1 MAIRK
6 LEIGGGPKPREG
18 YEQLDV
24 VSRPH
29 VDYVGH
35 AWKIPT
41 ADNSFSEVYGRH
53 VFEHFSP
60 YYAGKALEEFKRVL
74 ISGGRLHLII
84 PNLLFH
90 MKQLT
95 MPGMSEYVPMTNF
108 DHALSSI
115 YGHQTVHPNEPE
127 MCHKWGYTPTSLVK
141 LLLERGFKAKLID
154 CRECDIEIVGT
165 TA

>member
-1 MAIRK
+1 MRK
-6 LEIGGGPKPREG
+6 LEIGGGPDPQRG
-18 YEQLDV
+18 YKQLDV

-60 YYAGKALEEFKRVL
+60 YEAGKALEEFKRVL
-74 ISGGRLHLII
+74 ISGGKLHLIM

-95 MPGMSEYVPMTNF
+95 MPGMSKYVPMTNL

-127 MCHKWGYTPTSLVK
+127 MCHKWGYTPASLAK
-141 LLLERGFKAKLID
+141 LLLDHGFKAKLIE
-154 CRECDIEIVGT
+154 CRECDIEIVGF